1 MESNINQFEA
11 NINNILEQ
19 KSLKWIFIGGK
30 GGVGKTTI
38 STSLSIL
45 LSKYRQNVLIISTDP
60 AHNLSDAFNQKI
72 GQEPTLIKGFNNL
85 FALELDPSKDQNSQN
100 INKLNDLLGLS
111 NNNNNNNNNNNQNN
125 LDILSNMKYSF
136 PGIDEALNLR
146 YISSLANNEKF
157 DVVIFDTAP
166 TGHTLKFLEMPE
178 IIRKSLDKLLQIKSQ
193 YSSLFDSIGNIFG
206 GNIND
211 KFNLFFKAMV
221 ELKNSLEKVAEML
234 KDSEKTSFISVCIPE
249 FLSVYETERLVGE
262 LLKNNIDTR
271 NIIVNQVLICEN
283 PKCEMC
289 KARDKMQNQYLNRIK
304 EMFDDFHIISV
315 PLQKNEVRGVEN
327 LSKFGEYL
335 IKK

>member
-85 FALELDPSKDQNSQN
+85 FALELD
-100 INKLNDLLGLS
+100 
-111 NNNNNNNNNNNQNN
+111 N

-206 GNIND
+206 GNINE